1 MVGANTVNYNSRVVN
16 NFRPRAQLWCARSFR
31 GSLAREAGMVFRA
44 AQWERKA
51 NVILYRQITW
61 TRALVPVVEWVAQ
74 ALWNSGGKTLGKIP
88 TLPTRLTQRRTP
100 AN

>member
-1 MVGANTVNYNSRVVN
+1 
-16 NFRPRAQLWCARSFR
+16 
-31 GSLAREAGMVFRA
+31 MVFRA

-61 TRALVPVVEWVAQ
+61 TRALVPIVEWVAQ

-88 TLPTRLTQRRTP
+88 TLPATPHSRQLRTRKTHTVGKCMLTLAGNSQRL
-100 AN
+100 ADL